1 MPSHYEIQIDP
12 VKTNFYLNFKEL
24 WDYRELF
31 YIFAWRDIKVRYKQT
46 ILGITWVVFQP
57 LIQMLVFSI
66 FFGKFVQINSSNLPY
81 PLFVLCGLV
90 FWTFF
95 SSTLSSASSSL
106 INNENIIKKVY
117 FPKIVLPL
125 SSVITGSVDL
135 FISLLLLLIVSLYF
149 KFVPSLWALVI
160 IPLGYFISFLTA
172 SGLGLF
178 FSAINVKYR
187 DIRYVIPFFIQLL
200 IFLTPVIYPTS
211 VIESSSRVFFILNPM
226 AAVIEST
233 RAVISGNPSLDFFS
247 LGTAIFISLLIFFL
261 GLAFFNATE
270 QFFADII

>member
-1 MPSHYEIQIDP
+1 MSANYEIRIKP

-46 ILGITWVVFQP
+46 VLGITWVVFQP
-57 LIQMLVFSI
+57 LISMVVFTV
-66 FFGKFVQINSSNLPY
+66 FFGNFVQISSGNLPY

-95 SSTLSSASSSL
+95 SNTLSFASSSL
-106 INNENIIKKVY
+106 ITNENIIKKVY
-117 FPKIVLPL
+117 FPKIILPL
-125 SSVITGSVDL
+125 SSVITGSADL
-135 FISLLLLLIVSLYF
+135 FISLILLFIVGFYFRFFPSLSALIV
-149 KFVPSLWALVI
+149 
-160 IPLGYFISFLTA
+160 IPLGYLISFLTA

-178 FSAINVKYR
+178 FSAVNVKYR
-187 DIRYVIPFFIQLL
+187 DIRYIIPFFIQLL

-211 VIESSSRVFFILNPM
+211 VIQSTGKLFFILNPM
-226 AAVIEST
+226 SAVIESV
-233 RAVISGNPSLDFFS
+233 RGVIAGNPSIDFLS
-247 LGTAIFISLLIFFL
+247 LWVATLISLIIFFF

-270 QFFADII
+270 KFFADII